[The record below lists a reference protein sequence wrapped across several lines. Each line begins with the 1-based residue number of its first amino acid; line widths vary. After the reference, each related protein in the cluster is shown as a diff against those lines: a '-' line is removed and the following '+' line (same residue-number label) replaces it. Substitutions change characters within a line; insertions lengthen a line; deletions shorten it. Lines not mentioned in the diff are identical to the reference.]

1 MRIFTKSLFTFV
13 LLCVAGVVNAQNTVK
28 GWFEVDVE
36 FISKEILDGGEVMGP
51 ARIEDGAYVIYS
63 NGEESQD
70 YGTQAFLTFGKNNA
84 LKEGARFRLRMQVKA
99 DSEANGLPTQAHQA
113 PGSYNHYECAGS
125 INFTDSWELFDSGEK
140 TVSSDMGKGDGF
152 YTVAINL
159 GQKGE
164 NNYYFKDI
172 VFEVYGDK
180 PATPTLVST
189 NFKWTELVNNGDCEG
204 EDNSSFLLRQ
214 YPYAKGDLAQPT
226 TIVDGAGKDGTRGV
240 KFSSNDMVEHEW
252 DTQYWI
258 KLNEELPAG
267 TKLWVKFDYR
277 SENELAT
284 NSDGETI
291 KIPTQSHTIRPGGI
305 WEDGDDSYIWY
316 ALLGDIPF
324 TPDWQTFENDN
335 FTISGDQAKEGR
347 PMGSIAFN
355 MNQSNPA
362 NTYYFDNMSV
372 KKGAL
377 LNDVRNDEVG
387 GFQILFTEYTNMP
400 DLVKS
405 IVGKKRR
412 VVLPEA
418 IAQAAVKITVDGVEV
433 PVDAV
438 EYDRDGSLY
447 AFFSE
452 DYGTIADGAKIVVS
466 FTNPEDAKYRLL
478 YTRGDNLGN
487 AVENFEQDS
496 EYDSEINIMPSSWLS
511 PELEESDPE
520 EGSFCLSASTKTF
533 TLTFDKPVKAAKM
546 VAKLDGSEALTVVPD
561 AENEAV
567 VKLMRAPSAAALA
580 EGKHKINVTKV
591 YAKNDD
597 AEYEDSPVELT
608 FSVGEAVI
616 QPKLER
622 ALTSAKAVLED
633 SEDARFQGE
642 AYAELKAAVDKYD
655 VEAVNYTKPSQVQ
668 AALDDLSAKNEAQ
681 AQHFNRCKK
690 YDDNLAGAEELVA
703 GYGESKF
710 AAHPLF
716 AELSAAVA
724 KYHGKALTDDA
735 ELDAAIKDLEA
746 NVNNGKA
753 MFTEGKPKTG
763 TTGIAALVERIRQ
776 GAETLKNTFG
786 AADDDELIVAANNV
800 LDDDDALANN
810 IKNRITMDLY
820 EKLKNGA
827 DDLFS
832 ETEVDGKTIGEGPN
846 MTVFVKNPNVYRLTQ
861 DKEIN
866 TTDKVGNLPK
876 GWTINSGST
885 KLSDGW
891 NQVNADIADTMFEG
905 WGATFDISQDI
916 TGLPAG
922 VYQMNFA
929 IGERQKGNAT
939 KKVVNE
945 ETGEEEDVLDEEKNA
960 ADLASIYAY
969 VKTSADEEIVKQSV
983 PYIGQNFPKL
993 SENRVI
999 MNGIVVTDG
1008 NLTIGIHGEGASIFL
1023 EEVQLTLV
1031 GAADGVNYAEELE
1044 KFKTGIETVKTTNSA
1059 VFYDLQGRRVAAP
1072 SKGLYIKNNK
1082 KVVIK

>member
-70 YGTQAFLTFGKNNA
+70 YGTQAFLTIGKNNA
-84 LKEGARFRLRMQVKA
+84 LKEGAKFRLRMQVKA
-99 DSEANGLPTQAHQA
+99 DSEASGLPTQAHQA

-140 TVSSDMGKGDGF
+140 TVSSDMAKGDGF

-180 PATPTLVST
+180 PATPTVLSQ
-189 NFKWTELVNNGDCEG
+189 NILWTPLIQNSDCEG
-204 EDNSSFLLRQ
+204 TENTSFRLRQ
-214 YPYAKGDLAQPT
+214 WPYEEYQLADPVEFVPGAG
-226 TIVDGAGKDGTRGV
+226 VDGSQGIKIQTKDME
-240 KFSSNDMVEHEW
+240 KHEW
-252 DTQYWI
+252 DSQFWFTFDDVV
-258 KLNEELPAG
+258 PAG
-267 TKLWVKFDYR
+267 TRIRVKFDYR
-277 SENELAT
+277 AENTPEA
-284 NSDGETI
+284 
-291 KIPTQSHTIRPGGI
+291 KIPTQAHTLNPGGKQA
-305 WEDGDDSYIWY
+305 DDKDSYNHY
-316 ALLGDIPF
+316 QLLGDIDF
-324 TPDWQTFENDN
+324 TTDWQTFSNDN
-335 FTISGDQAKEGR
+335 FVPDATQSPADR

-355 MNQSNPA
+355 LNQSNPA
-362 NTYYFDNMSV
+362 NIYYFDNV
-372 KKGAL
+372 YVDKYAL

-405 IVGKKRR
+405 IVGKKKR

-418 IAQAAVKITVDGVEV
+418 IAKAAVKVTVDGVEV

-438 EYDRDGSLY
+438 EYDRDGSLF

-452 DYGTIADGAKIVVS
+452 DYGTIADGAKIVVT

-487 AVENFEQDS
+487 AVENFEQES
-496 EYDSEINIMPSSWLS
+496 KYDSEINIMPSSWLS

-533 TLTFDKPVKAAKM
+533 TLTFDKPVKATKM

-591 YAKNDD
+591 FAKNDD

-608 FSVGEAVI
+608 FSVGEAVV

-690 YDDNLAGAEELVA
+690 YDDNLAGAEELVT

-735 ELDAAIKDLEA
+735 ELDAANKDLEA
-746 NVNNGKA
+746 NVNKGKA

-891 NQVNADIADTMFEG
+891 SQVNADIADTMFEG

-929 IGERQKGNAT
+929 IGERVKGNAT

-945 ETGEEEDVLDEEKNA
+945 ETGEEEDVLDEEQNA